1 MNINFSEID
10 NTQNNFETFNY
21 DNFQT
26 SPEKYWEQKNN
37 NSDQSKTSQIKKKK
51 VSFDDI
57 LSNMNLVVNRNGVL
71 QSIVPKQ
78 QNEEYRQNEEY
89 QYNEPN
95 YQQQIQVRKTQNSE
109 EPLDRSVKHSYIYN
123 KYFKD
128 YKDANLSKPEVR
140 VPKTIEEYRKMIL
153 EDKIKKIEEIRRIS
167 QIKSTKLMFTS
178 NSSNVVNP
186 RNINAS
192 KNNLRTM
199 NFR

>member
-78 QNEEYRQNEEY
+78 QNEEYMQNEEY

-95 YQQQIQVRKTQNSE
+95 YQRQIQVRKTQNSE

-153 EDKIKKIEEIRRIS
+153 EDKIKKFEEIRRIS
-167 QIKSTKLMFTS
+167 KIKSTKLMFTS

>member
-1 MNINFSEID
+1 
-10 NTQNNFETFNY
+10 
-21 DNFQT
+21 
-26 SPEKYWEQKNN
+26 
-37 NSDQSKTSQIKKKK
+37 
-51 VSFDDI
+51 
-57 LSNMNLVVNRNGVL
+57 MNLVVNRNGVL

-153 EDKIKKIEEIRRIS
+153 EDKIKKFEEIRRIS
-167 QIKSTKLMFTS
+167 KIKSTKLMFTS

>member
-1 MNINFSEID
+1 MNINFSEND
-10 NTQNNFETFNY
+10 NTQNNYETFNY
-21 DNFQT
+21 ENYET

-37 NSDQSKTSQIKKKK
+37 KSYQIKKKK

-57 LSNMNLVVNRNGVL
+57 LSNMNLVVNQNGVL

-78 QNEEYRQNEEY
+78 QNEEYGRNEEY

-95 YQQQIQVRKTQNSE
+95 YQRQVQVRKTQNSE